1 MTQAFEIEWKN
12 EVVKYKNYKGEDC
25 SYTQTVLFLD
35 GKSVNEYAN
44 DLPFMARLVAT
55 LEQSE
60 LDEGDRESLEELAT
74 ELAEELEIYFVYQY
88 EGKER
93 KYSPQAFWE
102 PSNCEWAQSAQ
113 EGYDYGWDIY

>member
-1 MTQAFEIEWKN
+1 MTAFVIEWKT
-12 EVVKYKNYKGEDC
+12 EEVKYKNYKGEDY
-25 SYTQTVLFLD
+25 SYTKNTMFLD
-35 GKSVNEYAN
+35 GKDSSEYPR

-55 LEQSE
+55 LEQPE
-60 LDEGDRESLEELAT
+60 LDEGDREALEELAA
-74 ELAEELEIYFVYQY
+74 ELAEELEIYFAYQH

-113 EGYDYGWDIY
+113 EGYDYGWDVY